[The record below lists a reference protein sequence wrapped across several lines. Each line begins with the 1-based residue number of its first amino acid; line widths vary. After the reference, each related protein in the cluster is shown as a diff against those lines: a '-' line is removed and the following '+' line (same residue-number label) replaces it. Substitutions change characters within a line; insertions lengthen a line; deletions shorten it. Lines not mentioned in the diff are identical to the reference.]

1 MCPDAAP
8 TAQTITN
15 NVIII
20 LIIISIIFS
29 LEMKVH
35 RNKIPVLVA

>member
-1 MCPDAAP
+1 MCPAAAP

-15 NVIII
+15 SVMIIP
-20 LIIISIIFS
+20 IIISTIFS

>member
-1 MCPDAAP
+1 MCPAAAP

-15 NVIII
+15 NVMII
-20 LIIISIIFS
+20 LIIISTIFS